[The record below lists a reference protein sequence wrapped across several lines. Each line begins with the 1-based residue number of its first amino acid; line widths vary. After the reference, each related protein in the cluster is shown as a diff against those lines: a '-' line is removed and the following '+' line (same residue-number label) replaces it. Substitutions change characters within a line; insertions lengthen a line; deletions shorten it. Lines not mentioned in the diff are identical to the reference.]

1 MPTPP
6 INYRLLG
13 RAARQRAEDA
23 EARHQIEKL
32 QGQRDARAVITI
44 VLVSVAI
51 CAVTATFMFGLSRS

>member
-1 MPTPP
+1 MQTQ

-23 EARHQIEKL
+23 EAQHQMEKL

-44 VLVSVAI
+44 VLISVAI
-51 CAVTATFMFGLSRS
+51 CVVAGSVMLGLSRP